1 MLNNLMNTEMM
12 VLSSPLEQFETTNFI
27 SLVAPIL
34 GDFVIS
40 LTNVGLYSL
49 LVLGLGIGYHILSIS
64 GSPSVK
70 DKEVNQRIVP
80 NNWSL
85 SLESSYAT
93 LHNLVKEQIGSVNEI
108 YLPFI
113 YSLFWFIVLA
123 NLVGNVPYS
132 FAFTSSAIVAM
143 GLSVMIF
150 LGVTVLGLMR
160 HRIHFFSFFVPAGT
174 PLALVPLLV
183 LIELISYFARAFSL
197 GVRLFANI
205 VAGHTLL
212 KILSGFLYPALTSGV
227 LLFFVTLLPMAI
239 FIALVGLEIAVSLI
253 QAYVF
258 TILTCSYLKDAI
270 ELH

>member
-1 MLNNLMNTEMM
+1 MA
-12 VLSSPLEQFETTNFI
+12 SSPLEQFETTNFI
-27 SLVAPIL
+27 SFTAPIL

-40 LTNVGLYSL
+40 LTNVGLYTL
-49 LVLGLGIGYHILSIS
+49 IVLALGLGYHALAA
-64 GSPSVK
+64 
-70 DKEVNQRIVP
+70 NNHRIVP
-80 NNWSL
+80 SKWSL

-93 LHNLVKEQIGSVNEI
+93 LHSMVAEQIGTKNEI
-108 YLPFI
+108 YVPFV
-113 YSLFWFIVLA
+113 YSIFWFVLLA

-150 LGVTVLGLMR
+150 LGVTILGFMR
-160 HRIHFFSFFVPAGT
+160 HGIHFFSFFVPAGT
-174 PLALVPLLV
+174 PLALVPLLA

-212 KILSGFLYPALTSGV
+212 KILSGFLYPALTSGI

>member
-1 MLNNLMNTEMM
+1 MLNTNIIM
-12 VLSSPLEQFETTNFI
+12 SSPLEQFETTNFI
-27 SLVAPIL
+27 SLTAPIL

-40 LTNVGLYSL
+40 LTNVGFYTL
-49 LVLGLGIGYHILSIS
+49 LVLALGISYHAASANNHRLV
-64 GSPSVK
+64 PSK
-70 DKEVNQRIVP
+70 
-80 NNWSL
+80 WSL

-93 LHNLVKEQIGSVNEI
+93 LHSLVKEQIGSKNEI
-108 YLPFI
+108 YVPFI
-113 YSLFWFIVLA
+113 YSLFFFVVLA

-150 LGVTVLGLMR
+150 LGVTILGFMR
-160 HRIHFFSFFVPAGT
+160 HGIHFFSFFVPAGT
-174 PLALVPLLV
+174 PLALVPLLA

-197 GVRLFANI
+197 GVRLFSNI

-239 FIALVGLEIAVSLI
+239 FIALAGLEIAVSLI

>member
-1 MLNNLMNTEMM
+1 MLINFNITP
-12 VLSSPLEQFETTNFI
+12 SPLEQFETTNFI
-27 SLVAPIL
+27 SFTAPIL

-40 LTNVGLYSL
+40 LTNVGLYSIIV
-49 LVLGLGIGYHILSIS
+49 LVLGIGYHALAANTQP
-64 GSPSVK
+64 GN
-70 DKEVNQRIVP
+70 DGTAIVP
-80 NNWSL
+80 SKWSL
-85 SLESSYAT
+85 SIESSYAT
-93 LHNLVKEQIGSVNEI
+93 LHSMVKEQIGSANEI
-108 YLPFI
+108 YVPFI
-113 YSLFWFIVLA
+113 YSLFFFILLA

-150 LGVTVLGLMR
+150 LGVTILGFMR
-160 HRIHFFSFFVPAGT
+160 HGIHFFSFFVPAGT
-174 PLALVPLLV
+174 PLALVPLLA

-212 KILSGFLYPALTSGV
+212 KILSGFLYPALTSGI

>member
-1 MLNNLMNTEMM
+1 MLNNYIC
-12 VLSSPLEQFETTNFI
+12 SSPLEQFETTNFI
-27 SLVAPIL
+27 SFVAPIL
-34 GDFVIS
+34 GNFVIS
-40 LTNVGLYSL
+40 LTNVGFYSL
-49 LVLGLGIGYHILSIS
+49 LVLGLGIGYHALSIS
-64 GSPSVK
+64 TGAGSPG
-70 DKEVNQRIVP
+70 IVP
-80 NNWSL
+80 SKWSL

-93 LHNLVKEQIGSVNEI
+93 LHSMVKEQVGSANEI
-108 YLPFI
+108 YVPFI

-150 LGVTVLGLMR
+150 LGVTILGLTR
-160 HRIHFFSFFVPAGT
+160 HGIHFFSFFVPAGT

-212 KILSGFLYPALTSGV
+212 KILSGFLYPALTSGI

>member
-1 MLNNLMNTEMM
+1 MSISTNLSIL
-12 VLSSPLEQFETTNFI
+12 VISPLEQFETTPFFGFT
-27 SLVAPIL
+27 APIL

-40 LTNVGLYSL
+40 LTNVGFYTI
-49 LVLGLGIGYHILSIS
+49 LVLTIGIIYHVLSANTVIS
-64 GSPSVK
+64 HHEKTLSWK
-70 DKEVNQRIVP
+70 IVP
-80 NNWSL
+80 SKWSL

-93 LHNLVKEQIGSVNEI
+93 LHSMVKEQIGSANEI
-108 YLPFI
+108 YLPFV
-113 YSLFWFIVLA
+113 YSIFWFILLA

-160 HRIHFFSFFVPAGT
+160 HGIHFFSFFIPAGT
-174 PLALVPLLV
+174 PLALVPLLA

-212 KILSGFLYPALTSGV
+212 KILSGFLYPALTSGIIM
-227 LLFFVTLLPMAI
+227 FFVTLLPMAI

>member
-1 MLNNLMNTEMM
+1 MVTNNNNLI
-12 VLSSPLEQFETTNFI
+12 LSSPLEQFETTNFI
-27 SLVAPIL
+27 SFTAPIL

-40 LTNVGLYSL
+40 LTNVGFYSL
-49 LVLGLGIGYHILSIS
+49 LVFILVLGYHVLSANHLS
-64 GSPSVK
+64 ALVPSK
-70 DKEVNQRIVP
+70 
-80 NNWSL
+80 WSL

-93 LHNLVKEQIGSVNEI
+93 LHSMVKEQVGSANEI
-108 YLPFI
+108 YVPFI
-113 YSLFWFIVLA
+113 YSIFWFILLA

-132 FAFTSSAIVAM
+132 FAFTSSVIVAM
-143 GLSVMIF
+143 GLSVIIF
-150 LGVTVLGLMR
+150 LGVTILGLMR
-160 HRIHFFSFFVPAGT
+160 HGIHFFSFFVPAGT
-174 PLALVPLLV
+174 PLALVPLLC

-212 KILSGFLYPALTSGV
+212 KILSGFLYPALTSGI
-227 LLFFVTLLPMAI
+227 LMFFVTLLPMAI
-239 FIALVGLEIAVSLI
+239 FIALVGLEIAVSVI